1 MLGEAVEEKLMT
13 SALMLLVVLI
23 VMLLLAVPGWPH
35 SKLWTYAPVGGLGV
49 VVLVVAVMLI
59 MDRV

>member
-1 MLGEAVEEKLMT
+1 M
-13 SALMLLVVLI
+13 SAGIWLFVVLI

-35 SKLWTYAPVGGLGV
+35 SRRWTYAPVGGLGV
-49 VVLVVAVMLI
+49 LALVVAVILV